1 MADKKK
7 RLSKGLDAIFDTTST
22 GGDLQSMISA
32 IESNSNE
39 FTQEKVSI
47 DLIRPNPYQPRKHFD
62 QDKLNELAQS
72 IKEHG
77 ILQPI
82 LLKKSIH
89 GYDIVAGERRFRG
102 ANIAGLK
109 EVPAIIV
116 DFTDDQMMEI
126 ALLENIQREDLNAI
140 EEAQAY
146 KAMMDKM
153 NLTQEELAGRI
164 GKSRTHVT
172 NTLRL
177 LNINEK
183 LQQYILEGILSMGHV
198 RPLVGL
204 DDETALKIANRAI
217 KEKLSVRQVE
227 DIVRGYKLAQ
237 KRKNAPK
244 KEKNTTYT
252 YAEDLL
258 RKKFR
263 TKVKVEEKTITL
275 KDRRWLA
282 IKKIV
287 DEDDD
292 FDPEVNCIV
301 LSRPDDKLR
310 EQMQIIQ
317 DNAQRDMTSE
327 DKKNLFQKLNDIFD
341 TAEAEGNYAV
351 TGGQTKS
358 DWISVNLGVSQR
370 TVQRWLKEIQSKK
383 ESPEEEKPVAKSD
396 DKPSKSATPEDPDA
410 PGKEDIAQAKDI
422 LSSKFASVNVTK
434 GKITFKFETKDDL
447 AELVEMLTGIEMAV

>member
-39 FTQEKVSI
+39 YSQEKVSI

-102 ANIAGLK
+102 ANIAGLT

-183 LQQYILEGILSMGHV
+183 LQQYILEGVLSMGHV

-204 DDETALKIANRAI
+204 DDETSLKIANRAI

-275 KDRRWLA
+275 KYSDT
-282 IKKIV
+282 
-287 DEDDD
+287 
-292 FDPEVNCIV
+292 EV
-301 LSRPDDKLR
+301 
-310 EQMQIIQ
+310 
-317 DNAQRDMTSE
+317 
-327 DKKNLFQKLNDIFD
+327 LNRIL
-341 TAEAEGNYAV
+341 E
-351 TGGQTKS
+351 
-358 DWISVNLGVSQR
+358 IMGV
-370 TVQRWLKEIQSKK
+370 I
-383 ESPEEEKPVAKSD
+383 
-396 DKPSKSATPEDPDA
+396 
-410 PGKEDIAQAKDI
+410 EDI
-422 LSSKFASVNVTK
+422 
-434 GKITFKFETKDDL
+434 
-447 AELVEMLTGIEMAV
+447 

>member
-1 MADKKK
+1 
-7 RLSKGLDAIFDTTST
+7 
-22 GGDLQSMISA
+22 
-32 IESNSNE
+32 
-39 FTQEKVSI
+39 
-47 DLIRPNPYQPRKHFD
+47 
-62 QDKLNELAQS
+62 
-72 IKEHG
+72 
-77 ILQPI
+77 
-82 LLKKSIH
+82 
-89 GYDIVAGERRFRG
+89 
-102 ANIAGLK
+102 
-109 EVPAIIV
+109 
-116 DFTDDQMMEI
+116 MEI

-244 KEKNTTYT
+244 KVKNTTYT

-275 KDRRWLA
+275 KYSDT
-282 IKKIV
+282 
-287 DEDDD
+287 ED
-292 FDPEVNCIV
+292 
-301 LSRPDDKLR
+301 
-310 EQMQIIQ
+310 
-317 DNAQRDMTSE
+317 
-327 DKKNLFQKLNDIFD
+327 LNRIL
-341 TAEAEGNYAV
+341 E
-351 TGGQTKS
+351 
-358 DWISVNLGVSQR
+358 IMGV
-370 TVQRWLKEIQSKK
+370 I
-383 ESPEEEKPVAKSD
+383 
-396 DKPSKSATPEDPDA
+396 
-410 PGKEDIAQAKDI
+410 EDI
-422 LSSKFASVNVTK
+422 
-434 GKITFKFETKDDL
+434 
-447 AELVEMLTGIEMAV
+447 

>member
-1 MADKKK
+1 M
-7 RLSKGLDAIFDTTST
+7 
-22 GGDLQSMISA
+22 
-32 IESNSNE
+32 
-39 FTQEKVSI
+39 
-47 DLIRPNPYQPRKHFD
+47 IRPNPYQPRKHFD

-102 ANIAGLK
+102 ANIAGLT

-126 ALLENIQREDLNAI
+126 ALLEN
-140 EEAQAY
+140 
-146 KAMMDKM
+146 M

-275 KDRRWLA
+275 KYSDT
-282 IKKIV
+282 
-287 DEDDD
+287 ED
-292 FDPEVNCIV
+292 
-301 LSRPDDKLR
+301 
-310 EQMQIIQ
+310 
-317 DNAQRDMTSE
+317 
-327 DKKNLFQKLNDIFD
+327 LNRIL
-341 TAEAEGNYAV
+341 E
-351 TGGQTKS
+351 
-358 DWISVNLGVSQR
+358 IMGV
-370 TVQRWLKEIQSKK
+370 I
-383 ESPEEEKPVAKSD
+383 
-396 DKPSKSATPEDPDA
+396 
-410 PGKEDIAQAKDI
+410 EDI
-422 LSSKFASVNVTK
+422 
-434 GKITFKFETKDDL
+434 
-447 AELVEMLTGIEMAV
+447 

>member
-47 DLIRPNPYQPRKHFD
+47 DLIGPNPYQPRKHFD

-204 DDETALKIANRAI
+204 DDENSTLKNLRIVLLKR
-217 KEKLSVRQVE
+217 KLSVRQVE

-263 TKVKVEEKTITL
+263 TK
-275 KDRRWLA
+275 
-282 IKKIV
+282 
-287 DEDDD
+287 
-292 FDPEVNCIV
+292 
-301 LSRPDDKLR
+301 S
-310 EQMQIIQ
+310 
-317 DNAQRDMTSE
+317 
-327 DKKNLFQKLNDIFD
+327 
-341 TAEAEGNYAV
+341 
-351 TGGQTKS
+351 
-358 DWISVNLGVSQR
+358 
-370 TVQRWLKEIQSKK
+370 
-383 ESPEEEKPVAKSD
+383 
-396 DKPSKSATPEDPDA
+396 
-410 PGKEDIAQAKDI
+410 
-422 LSSKFASVNVTK
+422 K
-434 GKITFKFETKDDL
+434 GKKKKQLHLSILIQKT
-447 AELVEMLTGIEMAV
+447 

>member
-1 MADKKK
+1 MAGKKK

-102 ANIAGLK
+102 ANIAGLT

-153 NLTQEELAGRI
+153 HLTQEELAGRI

-204 DDETALKIANRAI
+204 DDEYIEDIEYKTDFDKKEVSVLVKSNVNKEAKIIKQIGIKNGMITFDDSYSRLL
-217 KEKLSVRQVE
+217 KEK
-227 DIVRGYKLAQ
+227 I
-237 KRKNAPK
+237 
-244 KEKNTTYT
+244 TT
-252 YAEDLL
+252 L
-258 RKKFR
+258 
-263 TKVKVEEKTITL
+263 EE
-275 KDRRWLA
+275 
-282 IKKIV
+282 
-287 DEDDD
+287 
-292 FDPEVNCIV
+292 CI
-301 LSRPDDKLR
+301 
-310 EQMQIIQ
+310 M
-317 DNAQRDMTSE
+317 N
-327 DKKNLFQKLNDIFD
+327 
-341 TAEAEGNYAV
+341 
-351 TGGQTKS
+351 
-358 DWISVNLGVSQR
+358 
-370 TVQRWLKEIQSKK
+370 KEIIS
-383 ESPEEEKPVAKSD
+383 
-396 DKPSKSATPEDPDA
+396 
-410 PGKEDIAQAKDI
+410 
-422 LSSKFASVNVTK
+422 
-434 GKITFKFETKDDL
+434 
-447 AELVEMLTGIEMAV
+447 

>member
-1 MADKKK
+1 MAGKKSGLG
-7 RLSKGLDAIFDTTST
+7 RGLDALFPEKTVQSKPKTTVKTAKQTNIATPETKKSSQHENSN
-22 GGDLQSMISA
+22 GERMMKLSMI
-32 IESNSNE
+32 E
-39 FTQEKVSI
+39 
-47 DLIRPNPYQPRKHFD
+47 PNREQPRKKFD
-62 QDKLNELAQS
+62 EDALQELADS
-72 IKEHG
+72 IKQYG
-77 ILQPI
+77 VLQP
-82 LLKKSIH
+82 LLVSDKKD
-89 GYDIVAGERRFRG
+89 YYEIVAGERRWR
-102 ANIAGLK
+102 AAKLAGLK
-109 EVPAIIV
+109 EVPVVVRELSTQEIV
-116 DFTDDQMMEI
+116 EI
-126 ALLENIQREDLNAI
+126 SLIENIQREDLNAI

-275 KDRRWLA
+275 KYSDT
-282 IKKIV
+282 
-287 DEDDD
+287 ED
-292 FDPEVNCIV
+292 
-301 LSRPDDKLR
+301 
-310 EQMQIIQ
+310 
-317 DNAQRDMTSE
+317 
-327 DKKNLFQKLNDIFD
+327 LNRIL
-341 TAEAEGNYAV
+341 E
-351 TGGQTKS
+351 
-358 DWISVNLGVSQR
+358 IMGV
-370 TVQRWLKEIQSKK
+370 I
-383 ESPEEEKPVAKSD
+383 
-396 DKPSKSATPEDPDA
+396 
-410 PGKEDIAQAKDI
+410 EDI
-422 LSSKFASVNVTK
+422 
-434 GKITFKFETKDDL
+434 
-447 AELVEMLTGIEMAV
+447 